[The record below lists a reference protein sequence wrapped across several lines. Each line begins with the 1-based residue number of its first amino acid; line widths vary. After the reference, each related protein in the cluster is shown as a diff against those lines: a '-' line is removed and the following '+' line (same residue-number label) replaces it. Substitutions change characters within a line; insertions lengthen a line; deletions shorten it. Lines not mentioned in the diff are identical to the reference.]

1 MRIPRDQ
8 MFMDIAHVVAK
19 RSTCCRLNV
28 GAVITINNRIVS
40 IGYNGAPSGAS
51 HCAGNDCVGS
61 TPGKCPTIHAEVNAI
76 NHLPPEIACIRDI
89 ATLYVT
95 EAPCLTC
102 ASAIIG
108 SSLFKRVVF
117 SRPYRLRDGVEHI
130 LEHRINVEQVTP
142 AGYIIDQSTGLV
154 RDCT

>member
-51 HCAGNDCVGS
+51 HCAGNDCVGR
-61 TPGKCPTIHAEVNAI
+61 TPGLCPTIHAEQNAI
-76 NHLPPEIACIRDI
+76 EYMPAEYKRAHND

-95 EAPCLTC
+95 EAPCLAC
-102 ASAIIG
+102 AGTINACLWI
-108 SSLFKRVVF
+108 KRVVF
-117 SRPYRLRDGVEHI
+117 SRPYRLRDGVDHLI
-130 LEHRINVEQVTP
+130 KGGVNVEQVTS
-142 AGYIIDQSTGLV
+142 AGYIIDQATGLV